1 MSKTQAQLLAEI
13 NSSIT
18 TNGSGA
24 ITGAILNGVLQDMVN
39 ATFGDAVLTSLIV
52 NGISNLTGATTIGGA
67 LTYGGVALTNAVTGT
82 GSMVLSASPT
92 FTGTIAASAA
102 NFTSAITGY
111 SSTAIPAGGT
121 TGTGIR
127 VSSTANFGTF
137 FGSGAPTLSAAQ
149 GSIYL
154 RSDGG
159 ASTRLYINSNG
170 TTGWSAIAD
179 TTATLIVGTSTIT
192 SGATT
197 RILYDNAGVLGE
209 YTITGTG
216 SVVAMQ
222 TSPALVTPSL
232 DVATGTSLALGGAT
246 IGTNTLAVTGP
257 TTITESVGSS
267 ALTLTGATQTAAN
280 SLITGTQVWNN
291 IGVIFTGIKG
301 SFTDTNSAAAS
312 KVIDLLVGGA
322 TVFAVRKDSAAF
334 FDKWAT
340 AAGTIIARA
349 DSGYLQT
356 SGQFAI
362 GGTDLFLFRDAANTL
377 AQRNGTTAQALNV
390 YNTFTDTSNY
400 ERGII
405 DWVTTANSLSIGT
418 VALGT
423 GTLRNIRLVGG
434 TVAVISSTDAS
445 ASSGSGSLQVS
456 GGASVA
462 KRFWIP
468 AITASAGLQTAVL
481 CQSSGG
487 EMIADS
493 VACLASSARFKIL
506 LGNAENGALDKI
518 IRVPIHRWKYNRDP
532 ESVFPDNY
540 YSEHIGPTAEDIEAI
555 DSRLVGRDQ
564 EGRARSI
571 STDQLLA
578 LAIQAIQEQQE
589 QIEELKKTV

>member
-18 TNGSGA
+18 TNGAGA

-52 NGISNLTGATTIGGA
+52 NGVSNLTGATTIGGA
-67 LTYGGVALTNAVTGT
+67 LTYGGVALANSVTGT

-102 NFTSAITGY
+102 NFTSTITGY
-111 SSTAIPAGGT
+111 SGTAIPAGGT

-127 VSSTANFGTF
+127 VSSTSNFGTF
-137 FGSGAPTLSAAQ
+137 FGSGVPTLSAAQ
-149 GSIYL
+149 GSVYL

-170 TTGWSAIAD
+170 ATGWAAIAD
-179 TTATLIVGTSTIT
+179 TTATGLIVGTSTIT

-216 SVVAMQ
+216 TVVAMQ
-222 TSPALVTPSL
+222 TSPAFTTPSL

-246 IGTNTLAVTGP
+246 IGSNALAVTG
-257 TTITESVGSS
+257 TSNFSGNITQGS
-267 ALTLTGATQTAAN
+267 TAA
-280 SLITGTQVWNN
+280 
-291 IGVIFTGIKG
+291 
-301 SFTDTNSAAAS
+301 
-312 KVIDLLVGGA
+312 LLW
-322 TVFAVRKDSAAF
+322 S
-334 FDKWAT
+334 
-340 AAGTIIARA
+340 
-349 DSGYLQT
+349 
-356 SGQFAI
+356 
-362 GGTDLFLFRDAANTL
+362 TDLSLFRDAANTL
-377 AQRNGTTAQALNV
+377 AQRNGASAQVFNI
-390 YNTFTDTSNY
+390 YNTYTDASNY
-400 ERGII
+400 EVGKFRWFSNTLFVGT
-405 DWVTTANSLSIGT
+405 DFNGTGVARVLTLMTQGTARWTVDTSGNFIANTDNSVDIGASGAT
-418 VALGT
+418 RPRTLYLGT
-423 GTLRNIRLVGG
+423 
-434 TVAVISSTDAS
+434 TDATS
-445 ASSGSGSLQVS
+445 TSTGALVVA
-456 GGASVA
+456 GGGVVA

-493 VACLASSARFKIL
+493 VACLASSARFKTL
-506 LGNAENGALDKI
+506 LGDAENGALDKI

-589 QIEELKKTV
+589 QIEKLKKAV